1 MEAQEFIAI
10 CKEVFPDCTIKG
22 ASTIKS
28 AAKKK
33 HPCLRVF
40 TSGVG
45 YYVAHL
51 WDDRCVAWERG
62 EDFCGKHDWTTDEF
76 KNKLQQ
82 VKLSYGL

>member
-1 MEAQEFIAI
+1 MEAKEFIAI

-22 ASTIKS
+22 AS
-28 AAKKK
+28 KKK

-51 WDDRCVAWERG
+51 WDDKCVAWEKSG
-62 EDFCGKHDWTTDEF
+62 DLADKEDYTLEEL
-76 KNKLQQ
+76 KLKLKR

>member
-1 MEAQEFIAI
+1 MEAKEFVSI

-22 ASTIKS
+22 

-45 YYVAHL
+45 YFVAHL
-51 WDDRCVAWERG
+51 WDDKCVAWERD
-62 EDFCGKHDWTTDEF
+62 EDFCGKSDWTPDEF

>member
-1 MEAQEFIAI
+1 MEAKEFVSI

-22 ASTIKS
+22 A
-28 AAKKK
+28 AKNQ

-51 WDDRCVAWERG
+51 WGKKCCAWKKSEDVADK
-62 EDFCGKHDWTTDEF
+62 EDYTLEEL
-76 KNKLQQ
+76 KLKLEK

>member
-1 MEAQEFIAI
+1 MEAKEFIAI
-10 CKEVFPDCTIKG
+10 CEEVFPDCTIKG
-22 ASTIKS
+22 A
-28 AAKKK
+28 KKTK
-33 HPCLRVF
+33 NPCLCVY

-51 WDDRCVAWERG
+51 WDNKCVAWGRG
-62 EDFCGKHDWTTDEF
+62 EDFCGKHDWTPEEF